1 MRNISDNKSDEE
13 LVGLLD
19 SKFLK
24 ARVIDHSLVDGL
36 LQLSMK
42 KYVLCV
48 VTNKTTQWSGYF
60 GA

>member
-48 VTNKTTQWSGYF
+48 VTNKTTQ
-60 GA
+60 